1 VTTQPDTSSCPPRAG
16 RSRRCGPD
24 SRVDAWR
31 RGDARPSVA
40 VWTARQLATF
50 FDFVR
55 DDRLF
60 AMWWLIA
67 LRGLRR
73 GEAAGL
79 RWIDVDLDQRVVMIE
94 QQRIAY
100 GRTVAVGPPKTRASR
115 RTIALDQHTVRLLRA
130 HLHRQRAEAKAA
142 GYTWYDTGFVFTTPD
157 GTALYPDWIIRRF
170 RRLVELSG
178 LPPVRLHDL
187 RHGAATL
194 AHAAGA
200 DLKTV
205 QEQLGHTS
213 IVLTADTYTS
223 VLLDLHFKVAEATAR
238 LVLKAAARNPGGRY
252 RSKISPPKSAAPGE
266 PTRPEPVRPSG
277 PARVSAPGRAA
288 HR

>member
-1 VTTQPDTSSCPPRAG
+1 VWTSR
-16 RSRRCGPD
+16 
-24 SRVDAWR
+24 RVDAWQR
-31 RGDARPSVA
+31 DGRRPSLA
-40 VWTARQLATF
+40 VWTAPQVATF
-50 FDFVR
+50 LTFV
-55 DDRLF
+55 DEDRLF

-79 RWIDVDLDQRVVMIE
+79 RWCDVDLQEGVIVIE

-100 GRTVAVGPPKTRASR
+100 GRAVTVGPPKTTASR
-115 RTIALDQHTVRLLRA
+115 RTIALDRTTVA
-130 HLHRQRAEAKAA
+130 HLRTHLRRQPAEHA
-142 GYTWYDTGFVFTTPD
+142 GAGQAWHESGYVFTTD
-157 GTALYPDWIIRRF
+157 EGTPLHPDWITRRF

-223 VLLDLHFKVAEATAR
+223 VLLDLHFKVAEATTR
-238 LVLKAAARNPGGRY
+238 LVLRAAARNPGRRY
-252 RSKISPPKSAAPGE
+252 RSKVNAPKSAAAGS
-266 PTRPEPVRPSG
+266 PTGPEPVRPKRSRKAKR
-277 PARVSAPGRAA
+277 ARKGRTPVTPTRRPKIKAA
-288 HR
+288 